1 MKDAKLSELSNEA
14 REQPS
19 FEVRLDSKPSSTIQ
33 LCDLETA
40 GLLSLS
46 LCSVIDKKGI
56 MVTPVPECEQVPAQM
71 GGRAHEDRSCS
82 CWVKVLQTDL
92 PHGGKEGMPTNSA
105 DKMLTLP

>member
-1 MKDAKLSELSNEA
+1 M
-14 REQPS
+14 RQG
-19 FEVRLDSKPSSTIQ
+19 SSQALKSDWIQ
-33 LCDLETA
+33 NLAPPFSCVTWTA

-46 LCSVIDKKGI
+46 LYSVIHKKGI

-92 PHGGKEGMPTNSA
+92 PQGGKEGMPTNSA